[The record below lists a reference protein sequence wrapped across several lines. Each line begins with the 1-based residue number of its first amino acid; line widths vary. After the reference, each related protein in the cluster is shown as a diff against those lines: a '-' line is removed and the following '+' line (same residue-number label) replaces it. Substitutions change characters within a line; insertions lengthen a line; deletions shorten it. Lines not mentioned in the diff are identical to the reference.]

1 MTTERPGEANLEDT
15 QPIDVVGTR
24 GGSQATSDVPPPMP
38 SAAATEPVAGAPR
51 RRGGLRWGIALG
63 AVAIA
68 VGVAAAA
75 AFLLTGQSAGSRLVG
90 WAPSDAAAYAEVRLD
105 LPGDQR
111 ARVGEF
117 LAHFPGFSDQA
128 ILDDK
133 IDEALNRIVSGAT
146 NGKQDFTND
155 IKPWFDGQVALTV
168 SASALA
174 AGSGGDGAEPRGLAL
189 IAIKDAA
196 AARAWFEALVAES
209 GQTVRVERHGDVDLL
224 VGSDGTATAAFL
236 ERVMLAGDLGSVKA
250 AVDGSGESGLSANAS
265 YTAARAAMSGDRI
278 GFGFVDVDAL
288 LAAVAASPNGMSG
301 AAPVE
306 DALRTLAPD
315 WIAFGVRADAAAL
328 VFDAAWPHVAAPGFE
343 GANRA
348 GVIATRVPASTILLT
363 DARQV
368 GSMLVAALEQARSS
382 ADGAKALAEIEQAAS
397 LLGGLD
403 NLVAW
408 IGDAGLVVTRDGDA
422 LAGGIVVVPADR
434 AAAER
439 LSTTLSGFLELFG
452 TDSGLAI
459 RTEDHAGTTITIL
472 DLGDA
477 ETLLGTSLGGG
488 SGLGGSG
495 LGGLPINPVAP
506 GGRVELA
513 WAITDDVVVIALGPE
528 FVRAVL
534 DVRPGAA
541 LADDPRYRALIESV
555 GRENN
560 GSAFVDLAVTRAIV
574 EGFLAASGGLS
585 LTDYQRDV
593 QPYVTPFDA
602 WVQAT
607 TVGDDIDRA
616 TVRITV
622 R

>member
-1 MTTERPGEANLEDT
+1 MTSERPDEANLEDT
-15 QPIDVVGTR
+15 QPIDLAATR
-24 GGSQATSDVPPPMP
+24 GGSALAGSVPPLTP
-38 SAAATEPVAGAPR
+38 SGTATEPVGGPPG

-117 LAHFPGFSDQA
+117 LSHFPGFSDQA

-133 IDEALNRIVSGAT
+133 IDEALDRIVSGAMD
-146 NGKQDFTND
+146 GKQDFTND
-155 IKPWFDGQVALTV
+155 IKPWFDGQVAMAIN
-168 SASALA
+168 ASSLA
-174 AGSGGDGAEPRGLAL
+174 AGSGDVGAEPQGLAL

-224 VGSDGTATAAFL
+224 VAADGSATAAFL
-236 ERVMLAGDLGSVKA
+236 ERVMLAGDLTSVRA
-250 AVDGSGESGLSANAS
+250 AVDSKGESGLPAAAAFK
-265 YTAARAAMSGDRI
+265 AARAAMSGDRI

-288 LAAVAASPNGMSG
+288 LAAAAASPDGLGG
-301 AAPVE
+301 AVTID
-306 DALRTLAPD
+306 DALRALAPD

-328 VFDAAWPHVAAPGFE
+328 VFDAAWPHVAGVGFE

-348 GVIATRVPASTILLT
+348 GVIATRVPTSTILLT
-363 DARQV
+363 DAHQV
-368 GSMLVAALEQARSS
+368 GSMLRAALEQARSNP
-382 ADGAKALAEIEQAAS
+382 DGAKALAEIEQAAS

-452 TDSGLAI
+452 TDSGLAV

-477 ETLLGTSLGGG
+477 ETLLGSALGGG
-488 SGLGGSG
+488 D
-495 LGGLPINPVAP
+495 LGGLPIDPVAP
-506 GGRVELA
+506 DGRVELA
-513 WAITDDVVVIALGPE
+513 WAITDDIVIIALGPG
-528 FVRAVL
+528 FVRDIL
-534 DVRPGAA
+534 DVQPGAS
-541 LADDPRYRALIESV
+541 LADDPRYRALIDSV

-560 GSAFVDLAVTRAIV
+560 GSAFVDLAATRAII
-574 EGFLAASGGLS
+574 EGILAAAGGSS
-585 LTDYQRDV
+585 LADYERNV
-593 QPYVTPFDA
+593 QPYVAPFDA

-607 TVGDDIDRA
+607 TVGADIDRA
-616 TVRITV
+616 TMQITV
-622 R
+622 K